1 MPGIR
6 KSASDHRPSRLLMQE
21 ALVLLILC
29 ILCIDV
35 LYMEP
40 CSSAPPRLV
49 DGRRPPL
56 YTFPMNRLRNGRPRV
71 PWRAVP
77 AGLILAGGLAVLGS
91 QVLAQSGSSG
101 GAGASKSPEEGIQV
115 DVHLVNVLFTA
126 RDKKGNL
133 VPNLTRD
140 RVRVF
145 EDGRP
150 QTITNFSRESNQPL
164 AVVLLMDSSSSA
176 RASLKVQQEAA
187 IDFFHNTIKRKRD
200 KGMLM
205 TFDSTIDVLQD
216 FVDDPDRLS
225 KAVKSV
231 RIGGGTKM
239 YDAIQVA
246 CQEKLA
252 GLSGPRRI
260 LVLIGDGDD
269 NMSYETFDSATAVAQ
284 RSEVSIYSIS
294 TNNSGFFGMAQP
306 KQDKLL
312 KRLAEA
318 TGGRA
323 YFPPKIDDLAMSFY
337 RISEELRSQYSVA
350 YRSTNSSRDG
360 AFRRIKINVKGKKV
374 KLQYR
379 KGYYAPTS

>member
-1 MPGIR
+1 M
-6 KSASDHRPSRLLMQE
+6 
-21 ALVLLILC
+21 IL
-29 ILCIDV
+29 
-35 LYMEP
+35 P
-40 CSSAPPRLV
+40 
-49 DGRRPPL
+49 
-56 YTFPMNRLRNGRPRV
+56 
-71 PWRAVP
+71 
-77 AGLILAGGLAVLGS
+77 GGLAVLGS
-91 QVLAQSGSSG
+91 QVLAQSGSGG
-101 GAGASKSPEEGIQV
+101 GAGASKSPEERIQV

-252 GLSGPRRI
+252 GPSGPRRI

-269 NMSYETFDSATAVAQ
+269 NMSYETFDSAIAVAQ
-284 RSEVSIYSIS
+284 RSEVSIYTIS

>member
-1 MPGIR
+1 
-6 KSASDHRPSRLLMQE
+6 
-21 ALVLLILC
+21 
-29 ILCIDV
+29 
-35 LYMEP
+35 
-40 CSSAPPRLV
+40 
-49 DGRRPPL
+49 
-56 YTFPMNRLRNGRPRV
+56 MNCLRNGAPRFQ
-71 PWRAVP
+71 WRTVL
-77 AGLILAGGLAVLGS
+77 AGLILSGGLAVLCS
-91 QVLAQSGSSG
+91 QVLAQNGGSSG
-101 GAGASKSPEEGIQV
+101 AANSKSSKERIQV
-115 DVHLVNVLFTA
+115 DVDLVNVLFTA

-145 EDGRP
+145 EDGRL

-164 AVVLLMDSSSSA
+164 AVVLLMDTSSSA

-187 IDFFHNTIKRKRD
+187 IDFFHNTIQRKRD

-252 GLSGPRRI
+252 GLTGARRI

-269 NMSYETFDSATAVAQ
+269 NMSYETLDSATAVAQ
-284 RSEVSIYSIS
+284 RSEVSVYTIS
-294 TNNSGFFGMAQP
+294 TNNSGFFGMSQP
-306 KQDKLL
+306 KQDKIL
-312 KRLAEA
+312 KRMAEV
-318 TGGRA
+318 TGGRS
-323 YFPPKIDDLAMSFY
+323 YFPPKIDDLAMSFF

-360 AFRRIKINVKGKKV
+360 AFRRIKINIRGKKV

>member
-1 MPGIR
+1 
-6 KSASDHRPSRLLMQE
+6 
-21 ALVLLILC
+21 
-29 ILCIDV
+29 
-35 LYMEP
+35 
-40 CSSAPPRLV
+40 
-49 DGRRPPL
+49 
-56 YTFPMNRLRNGRPRV
+56 MNCPRNGRSRFL
-71 PWRAVP
+71 WKAVL
-77 AGLILAGGLAVLGS
+77 AGLILPGGLAVLCS
-91 QVLAQSGSSG
+91 QVPAQSGSSAG
-101 GAGASKSPEEGIQV
+101 VGASRSPKEKIQV
-115 DVHLVNVLFTA
+115 DVDLVNVLFTA

-133 VPNLTRD
+133 VPDLTRD

-145 EDGRP
+145 EDG
-150 QTITNFSRESNQPL
+150 QLQSITNFSRELDQPL
-164 AVVLLMDSSSSA
+164 AIVLLMDTSSSA

-187 IDFFHNTIKRKRD
+187 MDFFHNTIQRKRD
-200 KGMLM
+200 QGLLM

-225 KAVKSV
+225 KAVKAL

-252 GLSGPRRI
+252 GLTGPRRI

-269 NMSYETFDSATAVAQ
+269 NMSYETLDSAIAIAQ

-306 KQDKLL
+306 KQDKIL
-312 KRLAEA
+312 KRLAKS

-323 YFPPKIDDLAMSFY
+323 YFPPKIDDLAMSFF

-360 AFRRIKINVKGKKV
+360 AFRRIKINVRGKKV

>member
-1 MPGIR
+1 MSW
-6 KSASDHRPSRLLMQE
+6 KA
-21 ALVLLILC
+21 VL
-29 ILCIDV
+29 
-35 LYMEP
+35 
-40 CSSAPPRLV
+40 
-49 DGRRPPL
+49 
-56 YTFPMNRLRNGRPRV
+56 
-71 PWRAVP
+71 
-77 AGLILAGGLAVLGS
+77 AGLILPAGLVAVCS
-91 QVLAQSGSSG
+91 QTLAQSGSN
-101 GAGASKSPEEGIQV
+101 AGATASDSSKERILV
-115 DVHLVNVLFTA
+115 DVHLVNLLFTA

-133 VPNLTRD
+133 VPDLTRD
-140 RVRVF
+140 RVKVF

-150 QTITNFSRESNQPL
+150 QTITNFSRESDQPL
-164 AVVLLMDSSSSA
+164 GIVLLMDTSSSA

-187 IDFFHNTIKRKRD
+187 IDFLHNTIQRKRD
-200 KGMLM
+200 KGLLM

-225 KAVKSV
+225 KAVKSL

-252 GLSGPRRI
+252 GLTGLRRI
-260 LVLIGDGDD
+260 VVLIGDGDD
-269 NMSYETFDSATAVAQ
+269 NMSYETLESSIAIAQ
-284 RSEVSIYSIS
+284 RSEVSIYTIS

-306 KQDKLL
+306 KQDKIL
-312 KRLAEA
+312 KRLAEN

-323 YFPPKIDDLAMSFY
+323 YFPPKIDDLAMSFF

-360 AFRRIKINVKGKKV
+360 AFRRIKINVRGKKV

-379 KGYYAPTS
+379 KGYYAPTG

>member
-1 MPGIR
+1 MGAVVERQTPRAPR
-6 KSASDHRPSRLLMQE
+6 KGFRSN
-21 ALVLLILC
+21 
-29 ILCIDV
+29 
-35 LYMEP
+35 
-40 CSSAPPRLV
+40 V
-49 DGRRPPL
+49 D
-56 YTFPMNRLRNGRPRV
+56 
-71 PWRAVP
+71 
-77 AGLILAGGLAVLGS
+77 
-91 QVLAQSGSSG
+91 
-101 GAGASKSPEEGIQV
+101 
-115 DVHLVNVLFTA
+115 LVNVLFTA

-145 EDGRP
+145 EDGRL

-164 AVVLLMDSSSSA
+164 AVVLLMDTSSSA

-187 IDFFHNTIKRKRD
+187 IDFFHNTIQRKRD

-252 GLSGPRRI
+252 GLTGARRI

-269 NMSYETFDSATAVAQ
+269 NMSYETLDSATAVAQ
-284 RSEVSIYSIS
+284 RSEVSVYTIS
-294 TNNSGFFGMAQP
+294 TNNSGFFGMSQP
-306 KQDKLL
+306 KQDKILKLYGRGHWRQILL
-312 KRLAEA
+312 PAQDR
-318 TGGRA
+318 
-323 YFPPKIDDLAMSFY
+323 
-337 RISEELRSQYSVA
+337 
-350 YRSTNSSRDG
+350 
-360 AFRRIKINVKGKKV
+360 
-374 KLQYR
+374 
-379 KGYYAPTS
+379 

>member
-1 MPGIR
+1 MNYLRHDRPGI
-6 KSASDHRPSRLLMQE
+6 L
-21 ALVLLILC
+21 
-29 ILCIDV
+29 
-35 LYMEP
+35 
-40 CSSAPPRLV
+40 
-49 DGRRPPL
+49 G
-56 YTFPMNRLRNGRPRV
+56 
-71 PWRAVP
+71 RAVL
-77 AGLILAGGLAVLGS
+77 AGLILAGGLAFLS
-91 QVLAQSGSSG
+91 TQVLSQGESSG
-101 GAGASKSPEEGIQV
+101 GAGGSKSSKERIQV
-115 DVHLVNVLFTA
+115 DVDLVNVLFTA

-133 VPNLTRD
+133 VPDLTRD

-145 EDGRP
+145 EDGRL

-164 AVVLLMDSSSSA
+164 AIVLLMDSSSSA

-187 IDFFHNTIKRKRD
+187 IDFLHNTIQRKRD
-200 KGMLM
+200 KGLLM

-239 YDAIQVA
+239 FDAIQVA

-252 GLSGPRRI
+252 GLIGPRRI

-269 NMSYETFDSATAVAQ
+269 NMSYETLDSAVAAAQ

-294 TNNSGFFGMAQP
+294 TNNSGFFGMSQP
-306 KQDKLL
+306 KQDKIL
-312 KRLAEA
+312 KRLAET

-323 YFPPKIDDLAMSFY
+323 YFPPKIDDLAMSFF

>member
-1 MPGIR
+1 MSW
-6 KSASDHRPSRLLMQE
+6 KA
-21 ALVLLILC
+21 VL
-29 ILCIDV
+29 
-35 LYMEP
+35 
-40 CSSAPPRLV
+40 
-49 DGRRPPL
+49 
-56 YTFPMNRLRNGRPRV
+56 
-71 PWRAVP
+71 
-77 AGLILAGGLAVLGS
+77 AGLILPAGLAAVCS
-91 QVLAQSGSSG
+91 QTLAQSGSV
-101 GAGASKSPEEGIQV
+101 AGAQASESSKERILV
-115 DVHLVNVLFTA
+115 DVHLVNLLFTA

-133 VPNLTRD
+133 VADLTRD

-145 EDGRP
+145 EDGRL

-164 AVVLLMDSSSSA
+164 GIVLLMDTSSSA
-176 RASLKVQQEAA
+176 RASLKMQQEAA
-187 IDFFHNTIKRKRD
+187 IDFLHNTIQRKRD
-200 KGMLM
+200 KGLLM

-225 KAVKSV
+225 KAVKSL

-252 GLSGPRRI
+252 GLTGLRRI
-260 LVLIGDGDD
+260 LVLISDGDD
-269 NMSYETFDSATAVAQ
+269 NMSYETLESAIAIAQ
-284 RSEVSIYSIS
+284 QSEVSIFTIS

-306 KQDKLL
+306 KQDKIL
-312 KRLAEA
+312 KRLAEN

-323 YFPPKIDDLAMSFY
+323 YFPPKIDDLAMSFF

-360 AFRRIKINVKGKKV
+360 AFRRIKVNVRGKKV

-379 KGYYAPTS
+379 KGYYAPTG

>member
-1 MPGIR
+1 MT
-6 KSASDHRPSRLLMQE
+6 
-21 ALVLLILC
+21 C
-29 ILCIDV
+29 
-35 LYMEP
+35 
-40 CSSAPPRLV
+40 
-49 DGRRPPL
+49 
-56 YTFPMNRLRNGRPRV
+56 LRNGRPRFL
-71 PWRAVP
+71 WKAVLAGSILP
-77 AGLILAGGLAVLGS
+77 AGLAALCSQAPAQGG
-91 QVLAQSGSSG
+91 SG
-101 GAGASKSPEEGIQV
+101 GGVASGNSKERIQV
-115 DVHLVNVLFTA
+115 EVHLVNLLFTA

-133 VPNLTRD
+133 VPDLTRD

-150 QTITNFSRESNQPL
+150 QTITHFSRESDQPL
-164 AVVLLMDSSSSA
+164 AIVLLMDSSSSA

-187 IDFFHNTIKRKRD
+187 IDFFHNTIQRKRD
-200 KGMLM
+200 KGLLM
-205 TFDSTIDVLQD
+205 TFDSTVEVLQD

-246 CQEKLA
+246 CKEKLA
-252 GLSGPRRI
+252 GLTGPRRI

-269 NMSYETFDSATAVAQ
+269 NMSYETLDSAIAIAQ
-284 RSEVSIYSIS
+284 RSEVSVYTIS

-306 KQDKLL
+306 QQDKIL

-323 YFPPKIDDLAMSFY
+323 YFPPKIDDLAMSFF
-337 RISEELRSQYSVA
+337 RVSEELRSQYSVA

-360 AFRRIKINVKGKKV
+360 AFRRIKINVRGKKV

-379 KGYYAPTS
+379 KGYFGPTG

>member
-1 MPGIR
+1 MNGLR
-6 KSASDHRPSRLLMQE
+6 H
-21 ALVLLILC
+21 
-29 ILCIDV
+29 
-35 LYMEP
+35 
-40 CSSAPPRLV
+40 
-49 DGRRPPL
+49 GRRR
-56 YTFPMNRLRNGRPRV
+56 FLRRTV
-71 PWRAVP
+71 L
-77 AGLILAGGLAVLGS
+77 AGLILPGGLAVLCS
-91 QVLAQSGSSG
+91 PVLAQSGSSG
-101 GAGASKSPEEGIQV
+101 GVGASAGPKERIQV

-140 RVRVF
+140 RVRVL
-145 EDGRP
+145 EDGRL

-200 KGMLM
+200 KGLLM
-205 TFDSTIDVLQD
+205 TFDSTIDVLQE

-252 GLSGPRRI
+252 GLTGPRRI

-269 NMSYETFDSATAVAQ
+269 NMSYETLDSAIAVAQ
-284 RSEVSIYSIS
+284 RSEVSIYAIS

-312 KRLAEA
+312 KRLAET

-323 YFPPKIDDLAMSFY
+323 YFPPKIDDLAMSFF